1 MGRSY
6 KMKCVIC
13 GKEYPNQYGNNPYP
27 VKKKG
32 LCCDQCND
40 TIVIPARIKA
50 YLESKAKEEER

>member
-1 MGRSY
+1 
-6 KMKCVIC
+6 MKCVIC

-50 YLESKAKEEER
+50 YLESKAKETERCTK